1 MADPLLRAKL
11 TPGYTIGCKRILISN
26 DYLPALTQPNVE
38 LVTDGV
44 AEVREHSIISTDR
57 TERRVE
63 VIIFGTGFHV
73 TNLPFAKHIRG
84 RDARTLSEVWAGS
97 PRAHVGTTVAGFP
110 KLFLLQGSNTG
121 LGHTSVILMLEAQI
135 EHVLG
140 AVCFM
145 RHHHVAA
152 MEPRP
157 EA

>member
-1 MADPLLRAKL
+1 VADPLLRAKL

-73 TNLPFAKHIRG
+73 TN
-84 RDARTLSEVWAGS
+84 
-97 PRAHVGTTVAGFP
+97 
-110 KLFLLQGSNTG
+110 
-121 LGHTSVILMLEAQI
+121 
-135 EHVLG
+135 
-140 AVCFM
+140 
-145 RHHHVAA
+145 
-152 MEPRP
+152 
-157 EA
+157 